1 MQRTAKLIILAFVIG
16 ASVFAQPPRPSQLMR
31 ALPALPAPGQVS
43 LAVYDILGRKV
54 ATLVDGH
61 QGEGEQQ
68 VNFSSADRHLATGI
82 YYAVLTSS
90 SAKRIIKMVLM
101 QKAAGGFILGLANS
115 RDAAVPSYYS
125 GLVSS
130 GCSA

>member
-1 MQRTAKLIILAFVIG
+1 MLQTVKFVILG
-16 ASVFAQPPRPSQLMR
+16 FLGLLVSTSALAQRLLKTIGMLHKKVKHPGFFAGWSRQ
-31 ALPALPAPGQVS
+31 A
-43 LAVYDILGRKV
+43 
-54 ATLVDGH
+54 
-61 QGEGEQQ
+61 
-68 VNFSSADRHLATGI
+68 ADRPLATGI

-115 RDAAVPSYYS
+115 RDAAVPSNYS